1 MIQPKAFLNVLNKNN
16 IKFFAG
22 VPDSLLKD
30 FCAYIKDNVDK
41 NRNII
46 AANEG
51 NAIALA
57 AGHYLATGE
66 IGLVYMQNSGLG
78 NATNPLL
85 SLVDPMVYNIPVLL
99 LIGWRGEPGRNDEP
113 QHIKQ
118 GKVTLGL
125 LEAMEIKYKILPE
138 DEIDME
144 CTVEKAARYMAETE
158 NPYALVVSKNT
169 FGGYKLRSIEGTEY
183 ELNREDALR
192 HIVSSIGDNSA
203 TVLTTGKTSGD
214 SNVIVS
220 TTGKTSRE
228 LFELREELNQ
238 GHERDFL
245 TVGSMGHSLSMA
257 TAIALARPDI
267 GVYCIDG
274 DGALLMHMGGLA
286 ITGNL
291 SPKNLKH
298 IVINNGA
305 HDSVGGQPT
314 AGFNID
320 MQGIAKAS
328 GYKLVL
334 QAETKKELSVAID
347 RLKNSTQ
354 LGFLEIKV
362 NKGARDNL
370 GRPTITPIKN
380 KKEFMKFLRS
390 AGKS

>member
-1 MIQPKAFLNVLNKNN
+1 MIQPKAFFNELNKNN
-16 IKFFAG
+16 IRFFAG

-30 FCAYIKDNVDK
+30 FCAYIKDNIDEK
-41 NRNII
+41 RNII

-51 NAIALA
+51 NAVALA

-85 SLVDPMVYNIPVLL
+85 SLIDPMVYNIPVLL
-99 LIGWRGEPGRNDEP
+99 LIGWRGEPGKSDEP
-113 QHIKQ
+113 QHVKQ
-118 GKVTLGL
+118 GRVTLGL

-138 DEIDME
+138 DETDME
-144 CTVEKAARYMAETE
+144 GIVKEAANYMAETK

-169 FGGYKLRSIEGTEY
+169 FSSYKLRSITETEY

-192 HIVSSIGDNSA
+192 HIISNIGSN
-203 TVLTTGKTSGD
+203 
-214 SNVIVS
+214 NVIVS

-257 TAIALARPDI
+257 TAIALARPNID
-267 GVYCIDG
+267 VYCIDG

-286 ITGNL
+286 VTGNL

-328 GYKLVL
+328 GYKLIL
-334 QAETKKELSVAID
+334 QAETKNELSMVID

-354 LGFLEIKV
+354 LSFLEIRV

-370 GRPTITPIKN
+370 GRPTTTPIEN
-380 KKEFMKFLRS
+380 KEEFMKFLRIM
-390 AGKS
+390 GKA